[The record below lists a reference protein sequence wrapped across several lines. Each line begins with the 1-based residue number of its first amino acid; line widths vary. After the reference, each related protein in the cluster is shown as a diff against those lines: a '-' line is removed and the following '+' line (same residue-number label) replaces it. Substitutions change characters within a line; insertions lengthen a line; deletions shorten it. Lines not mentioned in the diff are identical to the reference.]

1 MPLPLAAW
9 LTNAGYEAAKGLCV
23 TAMDIDKDA
32 QEHQD
37 VYIGVVSR
45 LNIVFNSCP
54 IESKYDDFTQGRGM
68 TYPWIAIAHFKLE
81 WKEDKNTPARNDWQD
96 PIKCISP
103 TYKEDDGV
111 SFGKDLNAYKST
123 LTSIGQL
130 LVKEK
135 NESRGP
141 GFTPSDMNP
150 LLSDISAFLESED
163 EHPNLSLVFGV
174 HLLLE
179 TYRSFIWKTGTATKT
194 NCRLKALRFA
204 KEVKDMVQIPLLHSC
219 DSMVRRMQVVDAAYL
234 DEYLAEKRFDLYYQ
248 SPWTA
253 GFHMCEILHH
263 SIDAGLRLCNSEGRV
278 GAVLHVYNALRQLKS
293 IDAIPLLDDLCR
305 VFQREIFLGSLPT
318 ENFSSHFRRFIGGT
332 VKLEASQTSTD
343 TRQGRRAIG
352 LPAKLPSGRDYVK
365 RLMPGKMSLFYE
377 LYNERFATTIDFWSR
392 LYTGKPS
399 AALAKPQLEG
409 ILEYANF
416 TPSTKLLTKMSA
428 IVLEEFTGRAP
439 VAGIKYHIIY
449 ALCLQIL
456 KDMATLKLQEGNRSV
471 EAASHTHG
479 FIFVETLLVAI
490 VDHQRSTQMSKLLP
504 HLSSLRLARQA
515 IMNVCTNKTL
525 SEFVW
530 KF

>member
-1 MPLPLAAW
+1 
-9 LTNAGYEAAKGLCV
+9 
-23 TAMDIDKDA
+23 MDIDKDA
-32 QEHQD
+32 QEHQH
-37 VYIGVVSR
+37 VYIGVVNR
-45 LNIVFNSCP
+45 FNIVFNLCP
-54 IESKYDDFTQGRGM
+54 IEPKYDYFTQGRGM
-68 TYPWIAIAHFKLE
+68 TFPWIAIAHFKLE
-81 WKEDKNTPARNDWQD
+81 WKEDKNALARNDWQD
-96 PIKCISP
+96 PTKYISP
-103 TYKEDDGV
+103 TYKEGDGV
-111 SFGKDLNAYKST
+111 SLGKDLDLYKFI

-130 LVKEK
+130 LIKEK
-135 NESRGP
+135 NESREP

-179 TYRSFIWKTGTATKT
+179 TYRSFIWKTKTATKS
-194 NCRLKALRFA
+194 NCRLQALRFA
-204 KEVKDMVQIPLLHSC
+204 KEVKEMVQIPLLHSC
-219 DSMVRRMQVVDAAYL
+219 DPMVCTLQVTDAAYL

-263 SIDAGLRLCNSEGRV
+263 SIDAGFRLCNSEGRV
-278 GAVLHVYNALRQLKS
+278 GAVLHIYNALRQLKS
-293 IDAIPLLDDLCR
+293 IDAIPLLDDLCE

-318 ENFSSHFRRFIGGT
+318 ENFSSHFRRFLGGT
-332 VKLEASQTSTD
+332 VQLEASQTSTN

-352 LPAKLPSGRDYVK
+352 LPAKMPSAQDYMK
-365 RLMPGKMSLFYE
+365 RLMPGEMSLFYK

-399 AALAKPQLEG
+399 AALPKPQLKG

-416 TPSTKLLTKMSA
+416 PPFTKPLTKMNTV
-428 IVLEEFTGRAP
+428 VLEEFTGRVP
-439 VAGIKYHIIY
+439 VAAIKYHAIY

-456 KDMATLKLQEGNRSV
+456 KDMATLKLQEDNRSV
-471 EAASHTHG
+471 EATSHALG
-479 FIFVETLLVAI
+479 FRFVETLLVAI
-490 VDHQRSTQMSKLLP
+490 VDHQRSAHMSKLLP

-515 IMNVCTNKTL
+515 IMNVCTDKTL